1 MYRTD
6 VFFFSFFN
14 RRSPVYFYYQSHYRR
29 AILPFSNPFSKN
41 RTNHEFLKSRLRVGV
56 HLKCRFFGLIIHFR
70 VFRLKNTDLDFPKRI
85 HGPRLGLHVRVYS
98 FVVCGFVRCGK
109 NRNSGRYAA
118 ISVMVSTVFIYD
130 RPFAFADGGRGK
142 PSV

>member
-1 MYRTD
+1 M
-6 VFFFSFFN
+6 FFLFSFFN
-14 RRSPVYFYYQSHYRR
+14 WRSPVYFYYQSHYRR
-29 AILPFSNPFSKN
+29 AIVPFSNPFSKN
-41 RTNHEFLKSRLRVGV
+41 RTNHEFLKSRLRVVV
-56 HLKCRFFGLIIHFR
+56 HLKCRFFGLLIHFR

-85 HGPRLGLHVRVYS
+85 HGPRHDLHVRVYS
-98 FVVCGFVRCGK
+98 FVVCGFIRCGK